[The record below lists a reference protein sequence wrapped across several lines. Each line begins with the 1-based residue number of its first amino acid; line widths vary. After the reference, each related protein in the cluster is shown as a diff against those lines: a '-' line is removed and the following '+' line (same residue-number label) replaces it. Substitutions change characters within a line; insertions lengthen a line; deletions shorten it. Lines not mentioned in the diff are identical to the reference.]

1 MESGSGYHRPED
13 VDRAAGGAE
22 VECSRQQHG
31 THVECQWHYGEE
43 IALIVLTDLR
53 DVFFTSGRRRTRYW
67 RDWSSDVCSSDLYI
81 AGRAPRLTSL
91 ARPAARVPRRP
102 STNFDAVVASTGK
115 MKASA
120 KTKAV
125 WSHQERVNRRKPAR
139 RSEERRVGKEGR
151 SRWSPYH

>member
-53 DVFFTSGRRRTRYW
+53 DVFFSSGRRRTRYW
-67 RDWSSDVCSSDLYI
+67 RDWSSDVCSSDLPI
-81 AGRAPRLTSL
+81 QAATIPDALAGRDVLGKAQTGSGKTLAFGLPLL
-91 ARPAARVPRRP
+91 ARLA
-102 STNFDAVVASTGK
+102 G
-115 MKASA
+115 
-120 KTKAV
+120 TKAAPKRPRGLV
-125 WSHQERVNRRKPAR
+125 LVPTREQIGRASCRDRV
-139 RSEERRVGKEGR
+139 
-151 SRWSPYH
+151 